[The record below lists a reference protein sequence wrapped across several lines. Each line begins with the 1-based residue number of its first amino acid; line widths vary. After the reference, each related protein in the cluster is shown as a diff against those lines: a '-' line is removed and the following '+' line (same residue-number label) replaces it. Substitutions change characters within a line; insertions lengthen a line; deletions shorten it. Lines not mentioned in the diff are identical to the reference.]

1 MGACMIDSNV
11 FYKALPYLLRGAVV
25 TLEIALASCAIGLTL
40 GTILGL
46 LQSGHNKII
55 RALIHVF
62 VTIIRG
68 TPMLIQIA
76 FVYFVLPEFGIMIP
90 DFWAAVLAI
99 GLNSSAYVSQTVRS
113 GIAAV
118 SKGQREAGKVLG
130 LSKAQTTR
138 YIILPQALAVV
149 LPALGNELIT
159 LVKDSSLASTIGVM
173 ELTKEGSIIKSQTFD
188 ALTIYCAIALFY
200 LAMTS
205 VLSYCLAH
213 LERRMTRH
221 VSN

>member
-1 MGACMIDSNV
+1 MIDITV

-25 TLEIALASCAIGLTL
+25 TIEIAVLSCAIGLTL
-40 GTILGL
+40 GTIIGL
-46 LQSGHNKII
+46 LQSGSNTII
-55 RALIHVF
+55 NFLINIF
-62 VTIIRG
+62 VTVIRG

-76 FVYFVLPEFGIMIP
+76 FVYFVLPELGIMIP
-90 DFWAAVLAI
+90 DFWAAVVAI
-99 GLNSSAYVSQTVRS
+99 GLNSSAYVSQTIRS

-118 SKGQREAGKVLG
+118 SKGQREAAHVLG
-130 LSKAQTTR
+130 LSKFQTTR

-188 ALTIYCAIALFY
+188 ALTIYCAVALFY
-200 LAMTS
+200 LVMTS
-205 VLSYCLAH
+205 ILSYCVSR
-213 LERRMTRH
+213 LEVRMNRH
-221 VSN
+221 VGY